1 MADDKIDEA
10 AARKARNDAIRRA
23 RDRQDADR
31 DAPGGGATAESTDES
46 DPNYVSFVDRKMREE
61 KKGKP

>member
-23 RDRQDADR
+23 RDQQNAPADDNTAADPADA
-31 DAPGGGATAESTDES
+31 S
-46 DPNYVSFVDRKMREE
+46 DPNYAAFIDRKMRDE
-61 KKGKP
+61 KKRQG